1 MIQALRLDS
10 VRGRLTLFW
19 VAVLATALVT
29 VGGLI
34 YVLLARALYTRID
47 ENLRAVLQIA
57 RTSLANDLGEG
68 QDYVDAARSTAANT
82 TSVPVQAIAIRS
94 SDDRGGAAVSPS
106 INHEPNVPA
115 TIPPTSAAPYVGQR
129 NSRCNNVT
137 PRLSK
142 ASPTKL
148 GRA

>member
-1 MIQALRLDS
+1 MKERVQRACGLPKRVTRNTPATTSTVPAMIQALRLDS

-68 QDYVDAARSTAANT
+68 QDYVDAARSTAAEL
-82 TSVPVQAIAIRS
+82 SLSISIMRWRS
-94 SDDRGGAAVSPS
+94 RSAVHSSGGNSLANS
-106 INHEPNVPA
+106 
-115 TIPPTSAAPYVGQR
+115 SAS
-129 NSRCNNVT
+129 SR
-137 PRLSK
+137 
-142 ASPTKL
+142 TKMS
-148 GRA
+148 RT